1 MPELPDVELYRS
13 HLERRFVGQRLV
25 GLRLT
30 SPFVLRTYAPKPD
43 VLVGK
48 ALVGVE
54 RLGKRIVF
62 VFEGEFFLV
71 VHLMISG
78 RFRLRDAGTKPPGK
92 LGLAAIDFPSHTVLL
107 TEASTHK
114 RASLHVI
121 EGREALRAMDPGGL
135 EPLEVDYPSFR
146 ARLLEGNHTLK
157 RALTDPRHFSGIG
170 NAYSD
175 ELLHAAK
182 LSPIKVVSKLTE
194 DEIARLY
201 EEMRR
206 TLQVWLARLADESR
220 DDFPETVTA
229 FRPDMAVHGKYGAPC
244 PVCGT
249 KVQRIR
255 YANNEANYC
264 PVCQTEG
271 KLLADRALSRL
282 LGKEWPKSLEELELH
297 KELRKAP
304 PAASVTASANVTP
317 PPPAAVPSVTPEPV
331 KAPKP
336 VKVAAPSPRPR
347 SSSSRRKPGT

>member
-13 HLERRFVGQRLV
+13 HLQRRFVGQKLV
-25 GLRLT
+25 GIRFA

-43 VLVGK
+43 VLVGRK
-48 ALVGVE
+48 LVGVE

-62 VFEGEFFLV
+62 AFEGDFFFV

-114 RASLHVI
+114 RASIHVL
-121 EGREALRAMDPGGL
+121 EGRTALRAMDPGGL
-135 EPLEVDYPSFR
+135 EPLEIDLASFR

-175 ELLHAAK
+175 ELLHRAK
-182 LSPIKVVSKLTE
+182 LSPIKVVSRLGEAEIDRLFHAMRDSLQEWTE
-194 DEIARLY
+194 
-201 EEMRR
+201 
-206 TLQVWLARLADESR
+206 RLAKETGDA
-220 DDFPETVTA
+220 FPETVTA
-229 FRPDMAVHGKYGAPC
+229 FRPEMAVHGKYGEPC

-249 KVQRIR
+249 NVQRIR

-264 PVCQTEG
+264 PECQTEG

-282 LGKEWPKSLEELELH
+282 LGKEWPKSLEELEMH
-297 KELRKAP
+297 KEARKVGASVSTEAAATPKKSAP
-304 PAASVTASANVTP
+304 PRASRKK
-317 PPPAAVPSVTPEPV
+317 PSGRLTEEL
-331 KAPKP
+331 
-336 VKVAAPSPRPR
+336 PSPRPK
-347 SSSSRRKPGT
+347 SSSSRPKSGA